1 MFSQVSVILFR
12 LGGYAWSKVLLC
24 VGMSKRLGWG
34 KGMFKGVGIPEGVG
48 VPEGRG
54 WGGYVY
60 PSPPTWELGRTITRI
75 VGKQAVHM
83 LLECFLLNCLFSK
96 RNS

>member
-1 MFSQVSVILFR
+1 MVQGPSLRGHVQEIGVGEGYVQR
-12 LGGYAWSKVLLC
+12 GGYTR
-24 VGMSKRLGWG
+24 GGGRTRGQ
-34 KGMFKGVGIPEGVG
+34 GVGWVCIPI
-48 VPEGRG
+48 
-54 WGGYVY
+54 
-60 PSPPTWELGRTITRI
+60 PPTWELGRTITRI